1 MLQGLFRNLNSS
13 LTVLSR
19 SRFTEDRLETAI
31 AEGVSQYVILG
42 AGFDTFALRATST
55 FPNLDVYEVDTE
67 ASQSA
72 KKSRVRTSGL
82 KQNPR
87 VIYVPV
93 DFLKETVAA
102 KLIKVGFD
110 ASKPAFISW
119 LGVTLYLTHEAVAE
133 TIKSLGRVCAPGS
146 RLVTDFM
153 DARLHDPEF
162 TESEPEIAKS
172 MERLKAYTASKGE
185 PILSGFTAKEITEMA
200 LPFGWKFK
208 ETQTSRQHAE
218 QFLRGEADHCWPTN
232 YDHLLMLE
240 KTEDDGNSL

>member
-19 SRFTEDRLETAI
+19 ARFTEDRLETAI
-31 AEGVSQYVILG
+31 AEGIGQYVILG

-55 FPNLDVYEVDTE
+55 FPDIDVYEVDTE
-67 ASQSA
+67 ASQRV
-72 KKSRVRTSGL
+72 KKLRVNASGL
-82 KQNPR
+82 EQNPN

-93 DFLKETVAA
+93 DFMKETVAD
-102 KLIKVGFD
+102 KLLTAGFD

-119 LGVTLYLTHEAVAE
+119 LGVTLYLTEEAVAE
-133 TIKSLGRVCAPGS
+133 TIESLGSICVPGS
-146 RLVTDFM
+146 KLVTDFM

-162 TESEPEIAKS
+162 VEGEPEIAQS
-172 MERLKAYTASKGE
+172 MKRLKAYTASKGE
-185 PILSGFTAKEITEMA
+185 PILSGFTAEKITKMA
-200 LPFGWKFK
+200 SPFGWRFK

-218 QFLRGEADHCWPTN
+218 KFLQGEPDHCWPTD

-240 KTEDDGNSL
+240 KPKDDETGI